1 MREDLVIQE
10 RYIENVVTC
19 EYTNKE
25 SRIFVLRENW
35 VEDGDWRRD
44 KVKNLGEVSMEG
56 KRWFRREQFKR
67 LLEVDDSILTLKS
80 QE

>member
-35 VEDGDWRRD
+35 VEDGD
-44 KVKNLGEVSMEG
+44 
-56 KRWFRREQFKR
+56 
-67 LLEVDDSILTLKS
+67 
-80 QE
+80 